1 MKRQVLHTINLK
13 NVSRVTVL
21 NYIRHHG
28 KSTRANL
35 SNVTGLT
42 FMAIKN
48 ILEELEDLG
57 LVQQSDELEGKIGR
71 KAANYII
78 NKDYAYTI
86 GIHINMFL
94 TRVALMNLDGEIL
107 EAVRIPMNREH
118 METSQFMDDLCNAVE
133 KVISKSKIPQEKIL
147 GIGIGTPGPIDVEK
161 GTVLNP
167 PNFRLFRYFPL
178 REVLQTRLNL
188 PVLLNKDTN
197 AIAMGEFWRGAAS
210 GTLYE
215 SIIYVDADMGIGSGM
230 ITDGQLQIGANSA
243 AGEFGHVTIDFD
255 GPVCNCG
262 SRGCLEAISSGLSI
276 LRQVKEIAPSKRQA
290 LKLEGKH
297 EVDQLTDIFAAAA
310 AGDAEI
316 ISIINKAALNM
327 GEALGSL
334 VNLLDPELVVL
345 GGMLV
350 YEYEPFYAIA
360 KDAAENKCLR
370 VSKDIQMARG
380 KLRYKAGVI
389 GAGEIVAGTFFSKT
403 VNDLL
408 SKEKE

>member
-1 MKRQVLHTINLK
+1 MPNKCDKNLFCLQYLFSILKFDLIRLHGRENL
-13 NVSRVTVL
+13 
-21 NYIRHHG
+21 
-28 KSTRANL
+28 
-35 SNVTGLT
+35 
-42 FMAIKN
+42 
-48 ILEELEDLG
+48 
-57 LVQQSDELEGKIGR
+57 
-71 KAANYII
+71 
-78 NKDYAYTI
+78 
-86 GIHINMFL
+86 
-94 TRVALMNLDGEIL
+94 
-107 EAVRIPMNREH
+107 
-118 METSQFMDDLCNAVE
+118 
-133 KVISKSKIPQEKIL
+133 
-147 GIGIGTPGPIDVEK
+147 
-161 GTVLNP
+161 
-167 PNFRLFRYFPL
+167 
-178 REVLQTRLNL
+178 
-188 PVLLNKDTN
+188 VLL
-197 AIAMGEFWRGAAS
+197 
-210 GTLYE
+210 
-215 SIIYVDADMGIGSGM
+215 
-230 ITDGQLQIGANSA
+230 
-243 AGEFGHVTIDFD
+243 
-255 GPVCNCG
+255 
-262 SRGCLEAISSGLSI
+262 
-276 LRQVKEIAPSKRQA
+276 PSKRQA

-389 GAGEIVAGTFFSKT
+389 GAGEIVADTFFSKT